1 MKKRSAAQPLYV
13 PYVNVM
19 CDLIAWN
26 EEVWDIWIYSNI
38 INGIGLNPFTIRVK
52 IDYTQMGFDPNYHT
66 GITEAQGRLWIRS
79 ESIRIPQ
86 CTSSTVSYEKKNKLY
101 SLMSNI
107 VF

>member
-1 MKKRSAAQPLYV
+1 
-13 PYVNVM
+13 
-19 CDLIAWN
+19 
-26 EEVWDIWIYSNI
+26 
-38 INGIGLNPFTIRVK
+38 
-52 IDYTQMGFDPNYHT
+52 MGFDPNYHT